1 MRHFAVIVVVTVVV
15 EFVVVVVVFAFVCV
29 CAVYLLPSCLEVVK
43 SNVQQ

>member
-1 MRHFAVIVVVTVVV
+1 MRHFTVIVVVTVVF
-15 EFVVVVVVFAFVCV
+15 ECVVVVVFALACV